1 MFYLGRIQNLRVAK
15 LADHGAYLTF
25 EGVENP
31 SFGELP
37 ENETIDSKNILLPK
51 KEAAGLKQNDI
62 VNVFV
67 YKDSS
72 DRPIATAA
80 TPKLMM
86 GEVKK
91 LTVKDVTQI
100 GAFLD
105 WGLVK
110 DLFLP
115 FKEQTYRV
123 RKGDEVLV
131 SLYADKSGRLCGTMR
146 VYKMLTSVS
155 PYKKDD
161 IVNGLCY
168 ELIENF
174 GAYIAVDDKYSAM
187 IPKHRLF
194 EKVLPGMTVTAHVAK
209 VLEDGRLEL
218 TLREKAYMELDTDG
232 AVIYEKLCNEGGF
245 LPYHDKSSPELILAK
260 FGMSKNA
267 FKRAIGHLLK
277 EGKITIEDNGISLT
291 KKNED

>member
-15 LADHGAYLTF
+15 LAEHGAYLTF
-25 EGVENP
+25 EGVENT

-62 VNVFV
+62 VSVFV

-72 DRPIATAA
+72 DRPIATVS
-80 TPKLMM
+80 TPKLLM
-86 GEVKK
+86 GEVKR

-123 RKGDEVLV
+123 KKGDEVLV
-131 SLYADKSGRLCGTMR
+131 SLYTDKSGRLCGTMK
-146 VYKMLTSVS
+146 VYKMLESKS

-174 GAYIAVDDKYSAM
+174 GAYIAIDDKYSAM

-194 EKVLPGMTVTAHVAK
+194 EKVLPGMTVSAHVAK

-218 TLREKAYMELDTDG
+218 ALREKAYMELGTDG
-232 AVIYEKLCNEGGF
+232 EKIYDLLCAAGGF
-245 LPYHDKSSPELILAK
+245 LPYHDKTSPELILAK
-260 FGMSKNA
+260 FGLSKNA
-267 FKRAIGHLLK
+267 FKRAIGHLQK
-277 EGKITIEDNGISLT
+277 EGKIVISDEGIT
-291 KKNED
+291 RVEI